1 MRGAIYRA
9 VMADASQSTF
19 QQLKGL
25 YKSTDSA
32 EERNRILMAFGY
44 SENLDILAQV
54 LFCIIYSI
62 GYDFFGKCQ
71 RVPICIQVLSLSL
84 SEETLA
90 QESIGAMVSV
100 ASNRRGHSLAWSF
113 FVNNIDRIVRR

>member
-54 LFCIIYSI
+54 LFCIIYWI
-62 GYDFFGKCQ
+62 GYD
-71 RVPICIQVLSLSL
+71 LS
-84 SEETLA
+84 
-90 QESIGAMVSV
+90 VSV
-100 ASNRRGHSLAWSF
+100 NLF
-113 FVNNIDRIVRR
+113 PFVSRS

>member
-54 LFCIIYSI
+54 LFCYIHVYWI
-62 GYDFFGKCQ
+62 GYDLFG
-71 RVPICIQVLSLSL
+71 VNSFPF
-84 SEETLA
+84 
-90 QESIGAMVSV
+90 VSR
-100 ASNRRGHSLAWSF
+100 S
-113 FVNNIDRIVRR
+113 

>member
-9 VMADASQSTF
+9 VMTDASQSTF

-44 SENLDILAQV
+44 SDNLDILAQV
-54 LFCIIYSI
+54 LFCNRYSI
-62 GYDFFGKCQ
+62 GHD
-71 RVPICIQVLSLSL
+71 L
-84 SEETLA
+84 SESVNLFP
-90 QESIGAMVSV
+90 IVS
-100 ASNRRGHSLAWSF
+100 RF
-113 FVNNIDRIVRR
+113 